1 MSGPSG
7 GGLGSPSLSSSSSP
21 PVPSSSSAS
30 AAAASGDGAPPAHDS
45 VGSDG
50 LTSKEREQLNLQ
62 SSAFDAL
69 ERDFREVLNELVGD
83 KSLER
88 FRLEYEKLHHTL
100 KKSHENEVSARRG
113 IRGHSVAR
121 AVVLARACRIIVHA
135 PTMLV
140 SRSI

>member
-1 MSGPSG
+1 MSSPTLVNGSNPPPQSSQ
-7 GGLGSPSLSSSSSP
+7 SPST
-21 PVPSSSSAS
+21 S
-30 AAAASGDGAPPAHDS
+30 AAAAALTNSSHTDTNDPNS

-100 KKSHENEVSARRG
+100 KKSHENEVNTQDT
-113 IRGHSVAR
+113 VQ
-121 AVVLARACRIIVHA
+121 
-135 PTMLV
+135 
-140 SRSI
+140 

>member
-1 MSGPSG
+1 MSTPGTTGP
-7 GGLGSPSLSSSSSP
+7 LSPVSAASSP
-21 PVPSSSSAS
+21 VDLRLNDSIDPST
-30 AAAASGDGAPPAHDS
+30 AAAAAAAAGTGT
-45 VGSDG
+45 DG

-100 KKSHENEVSARRG
+100 KKSHENEKRLIKKVSYLDCSY
-113 IRGHSVAR
+113 HSQ
-121 AVVLARACRIIVHA
+121 
-135 PTMLV
+135 PFTYND
-140 SRSI
+140 